1 MISPSDP
8 WPPDGAPFVDPW
20 PAARAPNPWVLASAD
35 GELIWQW
42 AREAERE
49 ILEELDR
56 RFARIRLELELG

>member
-1 MISPSDP
+1 M
-8 WPPDGAPFVDPW
+8 DPW